1 MAGVKLDGAGAE
13 KMKTIE
19 QSLVTLQT
27 IHGLV
32 ERMAMDVKNNKAA
45 GATASSIKRIAV
57 PLQGQLKGRFGPIA
71 DIVSAMILALG
82 RGGGDQVRVRTARE
96 YVGMLRQA
104 LDMATNRVKK
114 DHSVEIEISKD

>member
-1 MAGVKLDGAGAE
+1 MAGLKLDGAGAQ

-19 QSLVTLQT
+19 ESLVTVQT

-32 ERMAMDVKNNKAA
+32 ERMAIEVKNNKGA
-45 GATASSIKRIAV
+45 GSIPSAVKRIAV
-57 PLQGQLKGRFGPIA
+57 PLQGQLKGHFGPIA

-82 RGGGDQVRVRTARE
+82 RGGGDQVKVRSARE

-104 LDMATNRVKK
+104 LDFAQNKVKK
-114 DHSVEIEISKD
+114 DHSVEIEVSGD